1 MKREKKDMKEKK
13 ERMIDIKV
21 SSHSETERRNRMLL
35 KAALINNKYMKVEIV
50 VNRRIERLYE
60 EYMTLIDGLKGKTKD
75 ERFELYESMTKRL
88 YPHAEKVVDLEDQL
102 NENRKD
108 YQRKFKEWFFVIC
121 KSSFSNGR
129 FGETC
134 FELYKKEIVKKSK
147 KDKCSSKIYAHK
159 VILALGLMG
168 LLEKVKE
175 NYSHSKENP
184 HGYQYKIDYFKW
196 FELMKGVSKGNVS
209 ISLDFEVDWTGYEDW
224 YGERQFETIKSMT
237 VERKL
242 YEQAKFYLNEFD
254 DYFFSTTL
262 KADEKKHFTDKW
274 FAARAVCAIAEHDTY
289 HMLRHSDDSEENDEE
304 KLIYNAGRYYT
315 CLTNMHNEI
324 RKELRIDGEQVVEVD
339 ISSAQPAMLGLLL
352 RERYPNVKSSW
363 LEHCEKGD
371 FYEWIGS
378 IILGRKITPDER
390 KVIKLL
396 IMRML
401 YIAQRPT
408 ETQDETPFWWY
419 LKTYI
424 QEKNPSKKENLGKG
438 KLFKSFDFIVMSYL
452 QAEEPEL
459 YKMVYDARTNLKEV
473 KRRKPTAK
481 GKTTKKR
488 NNLSINM
495 TEMEV
500 KYIKACLK
508 AIAPDVKYFYTIH
521 DCIGCKKSDAA
532 KVKEVMVAVGK
543 EMFGATL
550 NVKLESSEGETIMD
564 DFKFILEEVVMKKKV
579 WSSEEKAA

>member
-1 MKREKKDMKEKK
+1 MK
-13 ERMIDIKV
+13 I
-21 SSHSETERRNRMLL
+21 
-35 KAALINNKYMKVEIV
+35 EIV

-60 EYMTLIDGLKGKTKD
+60 EYMTLIDGLKAMTRE
-75 ERFELYESMTKRL
+75 ERFEMYESMTKTL
-88 YPHAEKVVDLEDQL
+88 LPHAKKVVDLEDQL
-102 NENRKD
+102 NEERKD

-121 KSSFSNGR
+121 NWTFSGAH

-134 FELYKKEIVKKSK
+134 FELYKKEVIKKSK
-147 KDKCSSKIYAHK
+147 KDKQSSKIYAHK

-168 LLEKVKE
+168 YFESVKE
-175 NYSHSKENP
+175 NYSHSTKGS
-184 HGYQYKIDYFKW
+184 HGYNYRVDMFKW
-196 FELMKGVSKGNVS
+196 VELAMSVPRGNVS
-209 ISLDFEVDWTGYEDW
+209 VSLDIEVDWSGYEDW
-224 YGERQFETIKSMT
+224 YGERQYETFSLMT
-237 VERKL
+237 VKPNI
-242 YEQAKFYLNEFD
+242 YEQAKNYLDEFD
-254 DYFFSTTL
+254 EYFYTTTL
-262 KADEKKHFTDKW
+262 KEDEKKHFTDKW

-378 IILGRKITPDER
+378 IILGRGITKEER
-390 KVIKLL
+390 KVIKVL

-408 ETQDETPFWWY
+408 EQQDETPFWWY
-419 LKTYI
+419 LNTYI

-452 QAEEPEL
+452 KADEPEL

-521 DCIGCKKSDAA
+521 DCIGCKASDAA
-532 KVKEVMVAVGK
+532 KVKQAMLAVAK
-543 EMFGATL
+543 DMFGANL
-550 NVKLESSEGETIMD
+550 NIKLESSSGETIMD
-564 DFKFILEEVVMKKKV
+564 DFKFVPEEVVMKKKG
-579 WSSEEKAA
+579 WCSAKKAA

>member
-1 MKREKKDMKEKK
+1 MK
-13 ERMIDIKV
+13 I
-21 SSHSETERRNRMLL
+21 
-35 KAALINNKYMKVEIV
+35 EIV

-60 EYMTLIDGLKGKTKD
+60 EYITLIESLRGKTKD
-75 ERFELYESMTKRL
+75 ERFELYESMTRRL
-88 YPHAEKVVDLEDQL
+88 YPHATKMVDLEDQL
-102 NENRKD
+102 NEERKD

-184 HGYQYKIDYFKW
+184 HGYQYKVDYFKW

-209 ISLDFEVDWTGYEDW
+209 ISLDIEVDWMGYEDW

-237 VERKL
+237 VEPKL
-242 YEQAKFYLNEFD
+242 YEQAKSYLERYD
-254 DYFFSTTL
+254 EYFFSTTL
-262 KADEKKHFTDKW
+262 KSDEKKHFTDKW

-289 HMLRHSDDSEENDEE
+289 HMLRHSDDSEDNDEE
-304 KLIYNAGRYYT
+304 KLIHNAGRYYT
-315 CLTNMHNEI
+315 CLTNMHSEI
-324 RKELRIDGEQVVEVD
+324 RKELCIDGEQVVEVD
-339 ISSAQPAMLGLLL
+339 ISAAQPAMLGLLL
-352 RERYPNVKSSW
+352 RERYPNVKSAW

-371 FYEWIGS
+371 FYEWIGR
-378 IILGRKITPDER
+378 IAIGRKITTEER
-390 KVIKLL
+390 KVIKVL

-401 YIAQRPT
+401 YTAQRPT
-408 ETQDETPFWWY
+408 EKQDETPFWWY
-419 LKTYI
+419 LKTYL
-424 QEKNPSKKENLGKG
+424 QEKDASKRVHLEDGG
-438 KLFKSFDFIVMSYL
+438 LFKSFDFIIMSYL
-452 QAEEPEL
+452 KAEEPAL
-459 YKMVYDARTNLKEV
+459 YKLVYDARTNLKKV
-473 KRRKPTAK
+473 KRKKPTAA
-481 GKTTKKR
+481 GRTTKKR
-488 NNLSINM
+488 NNLSISM

-521 DCIGCKKSDAA
+521 DCIGCRASDAER
-532 KVKEVMVAVGK
+532 VKQVMIAVAK
-543 EMFGATL
+543 EMFDATL
-550 NVKLESSEGETIMD
+550 NIKLESSSGETIMD
-564 DFKFILEEVVMKKKV
+564 DFKFIPEEVVMKKKG
-579 WSSEEKAA
+579 WGSKKMAA

>member
-1 MKREKKDMKEKK
+1 MK
-13 ERMIDIKV
+13 ID
-21 SSHSETERRNRMLL
+21 
-35 KAALINNKYMKVEIV
+35 IV

-60 EYMTLIDGLKGKTKD
+60 EYITLIDSLRGKTKE
-75 ERFELYESMTKRL
+75 ERLELYESMTKRL

-108 YQRKFKEWFFVIC
+108 YQRKFMEWFFVIC
-121 KSSFSNGR
+121 KSSFSKGR

-184 HGYQYKIDYFKW
+184 HGYQYKVDYFKW
-196 FELMKGVSKGNVS
+196 FELIKGVSKGNVS
-209 ISLDFEVDWTGYEDW
+209 ISLDFDVDWSGYEDW
-224 YGERQFETIKSMT
+224 YGERQFETIKLMS
-237 VERKL
+237 VEPKL
-242 YEQAKFYLNEFD
+242 YEQAKSYLERYD
-254 DYFFSTTL
+254 EYFFTNTL

-289 HMLRHSDDSEENDEE
+289 HMLRHSDDSEDNDDE

-324 RKELRIDGEQVVEVD
+324 RKELRIDGEPVVEVD
-339 ISSAQPAMLGLLL
+339 ISAAQPTMLGLLL
-352 RERYPNVKSSW
+352 RERYPDIRSAW

-371 FYEWIGS
+371 FYEWIGR
-378 IILGRKITPDER
+378 IALGRKITPEER

-408 ETQDETPFWWY
+408 EKKDNASFETY
-419 LKTYI
+419 LKKYI
-424 QEKNPSKKENLGKG
+424 KEKNPSKKENLGKG
-438 KLFKSFDFIVMSYL
+438 KLFKSFDFIVMSCL
-452 QAEEPEL
+452 KAKEPVL
-459 YKMVYDARTNLKEV
+459 YKMVYDARTNLKKV
-473 KRRKPTAK
+473 RRRKATAA
-481 GKTTKKR
+481 GRTTKKR
-488 NNLSINM
+488 NNLSILM

-508 AIAPDVKYFYTIH
+508 AIAPDVQSFYTIH
-521 DCIGCKKSDAA
+521 DCIGCKASDAA
-532 KVKEVMVAVGK
+532 KVKQAMLAVGK
-543 EMFGATL
+543 EMFGAAL
-550 NVKLESSEGETIMD
+550 NVKLESSSGETIMD
-564 DFKFILEEVVMKKKV
+564 DFKFVPEEVVMKKKV
-579 WSSEEKAA
+579 WSSEKKAA

>member
-1 MKREKKDMKEKK
+1 
-13 ERMIDIKV
+13 
-21 SSHSETERRNRMLL
+21 
-35 KAALINNKYMKVEIV
+35 MKVEIV

-60 EYMTLIDGLKGKTKD
+60 EYITLIESLRGKTKE
-75 ERFELYESMTKRL
+75 ERLELYESMTKRL
-88 YPHAEKVVDLEDQL
+88 YPHAKKVVDLEDQL
-102 NENRKD
+102 ITGRKD

-184 HGYQYKIDYFKW
+184 HGYQYKVDYFKW
-196 FELMKGVSKGNVS
+196 FELIKGVSKGNVS
-209 ISLDFEVDWTGYEDW
+209 ISLDIEVDWSGYEDW
-224 YGERQFETIKSMT
+224 YGERQFETIKSMS
-237 VERKL
+237 VEPKL
-242 YEQAKFYLNEFD
+242 YEQAKSYLERYD
-254 DYFFSTTL
+254 EYFFTTTL

-289 HMLRHSDDSEENDEE
+289 HMLRHSDDSEDNDDE

-324 RKELRIDGEQVVEVD
+324 RKELRIDGEPVVEVD
-339 ISSAQPAMLGLLL
+339 ISAAQPTMLGLLL
-352 RERYPNVKSSW
+352 RERYPDIRSAW

-378 IILGRKITPDER
+378 IALGRKITPEER

-408 ETQDETPFWWY
+408 EKKDNASFETY
-419 LKTYI
+419 LKKYI
-424 QEKNPSKKENLGKG
+424 KEKNPSKKENLGKG
-438 KLFKSFDFIVMSYL
+438 KLFKSFDFILTTYL
-452 QAEEPEL
+452 KAEEPKLYEL
-459 YKMVYDARTNLKEV
+459 VYEHRTNLKEV
-473 KRRKPTAK
+473 KRKKPTAA
-481 GKTTKKR
+481 GRTTKKR

-521 DCIGCKKSDAA
+521 DCIGCKASDAE
-532 KVKEVMVAVGK
+532 KVRQAMLAVAK
-543 EMFGATL
+543 EMFDATL
-550 NVKLESSEGETIMD
+550 NIKVESSSGETIMD
-564 DFKFILEEVVMKKKV
+564 DFKFISEEVVMKKKGWCSV
-579 WSSEEKAA
+579 KKAA

>member
-1 MKREKKDMKEKK
+1 MK
-13 ERMIDIKV
+13 I
-21 SSHSETERRNRMLL
+21 
-35 KAALINNKYMKVEIV
+35 EIV

-60 EYMTLIDGLKGKTKD
+60 EYMTLIESLKGKTKE

-184 HGYQYKIDYFKW
+184 HGYQYKVDYFKW
-196 FELMKGVSKGNVS
+196 FELIKGVSKGNVA
-209 ISLDFEVDWTGYEDW
+209 IPLDIDVDWTGYEDW
-224 YGERQFETIKSMT
+224 YGERQFETIKSMS
-237 VERKL
+237 VEPKL
-242 YEQAKFYLNEFD
+242 YEQAKTYLTKYDE
-254 DYFFSTTL
+254 YFFTTTL

-274 FAARAVCAIAEHDTY
+274 FAARAVCAIAEHDAY
-289 HMLRHSDDSEENDEE
+289 HMLRHSDDSEDNDDE

-324 RKELRIDGEQVVEVD
+324 RKELCIDGEPVVEVD
-339 ISSAQPAMLGLLL
+339 ISAAQPTMLGLLL
-352 RERYPNVKSSW
+352 RERYPDIRSAW

-378 IILGRKITPDER
+378 IALGRGITREER
-390 KVIKLL
+390 QVIKTLVMRLL
-396 IMRML
+396 YTAI
-401 YIAQRPT
+401 RPT
-408 ETQDETPFWWY
+408 ENQDETPFCWY
-419 LKTYI
+419 LKTYLK
-424 QEKNPSKKENLGKG
+424 EKDASKKVRLEDGG
-438 KLFKSFDFIVMSYL
+438 LFKSFDFIIMSYL
-452 QAEEPEL
+452 KAEEPAL
-459 YKMVYDARTNLKEV
+459 YKLVYDARTNLKTV
-473 KRRKPTAK
+473 KRKKPTAA
-481 GKTTKKR
+481 GRTTKKR
-488 NNLSINM
+488 NNLSIMM

-500 KYIKACLK
+500 KYIKSCLK
-508 AIAPDVKYFYTIH
+508 AIAPNVQYFYTIH
-521 DCIGCKKSDAA
+521 DCIGCKASDAA
-532 KVKEVMVAVGK
+532 KVKQAMLAVGK

-550 NVKLESSEGETIMD
+550 NVKLESSSGETIMD
-564 DFKFILEEVVMKKKV
+564 DFKFISEEVVMRKKV
-579 WSSEEKAA
+579 WSLEKKAS